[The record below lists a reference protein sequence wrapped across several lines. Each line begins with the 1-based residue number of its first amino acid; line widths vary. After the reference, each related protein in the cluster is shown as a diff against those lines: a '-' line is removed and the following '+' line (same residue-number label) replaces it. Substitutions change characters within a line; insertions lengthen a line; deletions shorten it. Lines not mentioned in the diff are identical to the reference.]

1 MLIQLI
7 SDEAWE
13 LLEPATKGF
22 EDLKRSDVEIG
33 LATGEYV
40 LFETENSAAVAS
52 RVGNDTLRIGLA
64 GGKLSELQ
72 ILEQEIIEFA
82 HRHSLP
88 IVEIVGRQGWA
99 RALQGYTQIAV
110 VLRKHINGIH

>member
-1 MLIQLI
+1 MLLELI
-7 SDEAWE
+7 SDQTWE
-13 LLEPATKGF
+13 ILEPATKGF

-33 LATGEYV
+33 LASGEYI
-40 LFETENSAAVAS
+40 LFETENSAAVAT
-52 RVGNDTLRIGLA
+52 RIGNDTLRIGLA
-64 GGKLSELQ
+64 GGNLKELQ
-72 ILEQEIIEFA
+72 ILEQEIVEFA
-82 HRHSLP
+82 HRHTLP